1 MTNVKKAE
9 PMKFDNNYQTIKDF
23 KLHGPPIT
31 LEENCVFPTSL
42 CDKILVTRNILQ
54 LKSL

>member
-23 KLHGPPIT
+23 KLHGPPII